1 VYRAKLHSPLI
12 SFDLDDTLICYHP
25 ATPRE
30 PVRVPWPLHPWFR
43 EPLRAGTADLM
54 RELLADGWKIAVYT
68 TSHRSSRYVA
78 WLLRFHGVRVS
89 LVVNQRAHER
99 ALARAGMTRGP
110 SKLPRLF
117 GIRLHVDDSDGVAE
131 EGMEYGFDVV
141 VVRPDDGEWARNVLA
156 AARTRMPAAKTHGAQ
171 AGVSEARPRP

>member
-1 VYRAKLHSPLI
+1 MI

-25 ATPRE
+25 AAPRE
-30 PVRVPWPLHPWFR
+30 PVRVPWPLRRWFR

-54 RELLADGWKIAVYT
+54 RELLADGWKIAIYT
-68 TSHRSSRYVA
+68 TSHRSCRYVA

-99 ALARAGMTRGP
+99 ALKRAGMVRGP

-117 GIRLHVDDSDGVAE
+117 GIGLHVDDSDGVAD
-131 EGMEYGFDVV
+131 EGVDYGFEVV
-141 VVRPDDGEWARNVLA
+141 VVRPDDSEWANRVLA
-156 AARTRMPAAKTHGAQ
+156 AARDRHPVAHGRV
-171 AGVSEARPRP
+171 GGEHVRPPSDHGPMASI